1 MRLSDDRYSRDLRR
15 FSLALR
21 MLAHD
26 ARPNTICAW
35 TGFTA
40 ERVRHLCRSHRKD
53 LPEGEGPRH
62 RGPSPTKLTALLASP
77 GLRNEV
83 VAMAGLCRVLGVIPA
98 TRLSSARQRLPS
110 VANGERLCD
119 ALELFREIVPH
130 ARLTL
135 EQLVLVVFALSEG
148 EQWGI
153 DHCTKCRAIILVDHL
168 SLARRVCAHCRE
180 ERDTAGDPGPV
191 AEAQTGAG
199 DGRDGAG
206 TAVQQ
211 SLF

>member
-26 ARPNTICAW
+26 ARLNTICAW

-53 LPEGEGPRH
+53 VPDGQGARR
-62 RGPSPTKLTALLASP
+62 RGRSPTKLTALLASP
-77 GLRNEV
+77 GLRSEV
-83 VAMAGLCRVLGVIPA
+83 AAVAGLCRIMGVIPA
-98 TRLSSARQRLPS
+98 TRLSSARQRLPG

-119 ALELFREIVPH
+119 ALELFREIVPY

-135 EQLVLVVFALSEG
+135 EQLVLVVFALSEE

-153 DHCTKCRAIILVDHL
+153 DRCTKCRAIILVDHL

-191 AEAQTGAG
+191 AEAQPGAG
-199 DGRDGAG
+199 SGRDGAG
-206 TAVQQ
+206 TTVQQ

>member
-40 ERVRHLCRSHRKD
+40 ERVRHLGRSHRKD
-53 LPEGEGPRH
+53 VPDGEGPRH
-62 RGPSPTKLTALLASP
+62 RGPSPTKLAPLLASP
-77 GLRNEV
+77 SLRSEV
-83 VAMAGLCRVLGVIPA
+83 TAVAGLCRVLGVIPA
-98 TRLSSARQRLPS
+98 THLSSARQRLPG

-135 EQLVLVVFALSEG
+135 EQLVLVVFVLSEG

-153 DHCTKCRAIILVDHL
+153 DHCSKCRAIILVDHL

-180 ERDTAGDPGPV
+180 ERGTASDSGPV
-191 AEAQTGAG
+191 ADAQPGPG
-199 DGRDGAG
+199 IGRDGAG